1 LFKISVEINNN
12 TKIIGLHLKSNN
24 IMIKIFLSSFLI
36 ITIGYGCAQT
46 PQKTEIKE
54 QKIEIKAE
62 EKQKE
67 IILNFELKDY
77 LSENQD
83 LTNEVLRIFNSLDDT
98 SIVAQLIMPAAG
110 RLGLPKDSI
119 MKLINKRII
128 GGMLMLNGTKEEFT
142 SWIKSFEKLNKEKGN
157 LPFLYSADAEP
168 SLVNKKIIGSA
179 PVKKAAETM
188 SIEEVIA
195 TTLSISKDL
204 NEIGINYNFAPV
216 VDVAG
221 NATVGYRGFG
231 SKPEQLKSW
240 SLAFIE
246 NTQKQNIVA
255 TAKHFPGHGLVSGD
269 THKEL
274 QTINGE
280 MLEVKNYPALI
291 ENGVLSIMIAH
302 IAVRN
307 NAKYDTQGLPST
319 LSEKIVTRLLRDS
332 LGFKGLIVTDA
343 MNMGGVRS
351 VPLSSSKAVRAG
363 CDIVLMP
370 ADVTK
375 THTELLNLY
384 RKDPLFKQRVDESA
398 KRIIRMKIALG
409 LIKPN

>member
-1 LFKISVEINNN
+1 
-12 TKIIGLHLKSNN
+12 
-24 IMIKIFLSSFLI
+24 MIKIFLSSFLI
-36 ITIGYGCAQT
+36 ITIGHGCAQT

-54 QKIEIKAE
+54 QKIEVKADI
-62 EKQKE
+62 KQKE

-77 LSENQD
+77 LSENQG

-98 SIVAQLIMPAAG
+98 AIVAQLIMPAAG

-195 TTLSISKDL
+195 TSLSISKDL

-319 LSEKIVTRLLRDS
+319 LSEKIVTKLLRDS

-343 MNMGGVRS
+343 MNMGGVNS

-363 CDIVLMP
+363 CDIILMP

-375 THTELLNLY
+375 THAELLNLY
-384 RKDPLFKQRVDESA
+384 RKDPLFKQSVDESA